1 MRMKTCKLLIMPFFL
16 GTTNHQSSHWQTKD
30 PHEIARNLRVVCQ
43 GTDGKQIN
51 YFLWTGSITLSPN
64 LSSFAA
70 PLWGDEFWTSG
81 IRGWQMSLKKSEHK
95 DCILFKSVL
104 CYISIYVLFNFNLGI
119 LVFQNWNSGDIQ
131 KVQTDKRKTNMLLA
145 FNCLVMVNVFSLF
158 WWNKSDIHIGK

>member
-1 MRMKTCKLLIMPFFL
+1 
-16 GTTNHQSSHWQTKD
+16 
-30 PHEIARNLRVVCQ
+30 
-43 GTDGKQIN
+43 
-51 YFLWTGSITLSPN
+51 
-64 LSSFAA
+64 
-70 PLWGDEFWTSG
+70 
-81 IRGWQMSLKKSEHK
+81 MSLEKSEHK

-158 WWNKSDIHIGK
+158 W

>member
-1 MRMKTCKLLIMPFFL
+1 
-16 GTTNHQSSHWQTKD
+16 
-30 PHEIARNLRVVCQ
+30 
-43 GTDGKQIN
+43 
-51 YFLWTGSITLSPN
+51 
-64 LSSFAA
+64 
-70 PLWGDEFWTSG
+70 
-81 IRGWQMSLKKSEHK
+81 MSLKKSEHK

-158 WWNKSDIHIGK
+158 W